1 MYKLAA
7 AVTLAISLAAC
18 GGGGSDSTPAQPV
31 AKVPTLSFYG
41 NALVAPAKATAK
53 AAASEAAS
61 AAAPA
66 SASDAAA
73 ATVQSLTDALAAQGV
88 TANVTAQVM
97 DGTTLHAIVMGEN
110 NGLPPTPDQFGK
122 DPSEWLIVNFTLDD
136 MVSTID
142 VPSQAAALAQ
152 FQQDLTVFIQRG
164 HVSGKNT
171 FVVTP
176 IQSCDGSPSGF
187 SATEGL
193 RNAENQASYAA
204 FAFITGLGSG
214 PIVVGP
220 DGKNVDTLTQGHMGA
235 DCRTPDAYLLNLQT
249 QAIATDIAGRLKLAA
264 EGK

>member
-7 AVTLAISLAAC
+7 AVTLALSLAAC
-18 GGGGSDSTPAQPV
+18 GGGGSDSTPAPTV
-31 AKVPTLSFYG
+31 KHPTLSFYG
-41 NALVAPAKATAK
+41 NPLGATVKSTAK
-53 AAASEAAS
+53 AAASDAAS
-61 AAAPA
+61 AAAPV

-73 ATVQSLTDALAAQGV
+73 ETVQSLTDALAAQGV

-110 NGLPPTPDQFGK
+110 NGLPPTPDQFK
-122 DPSEWLIVNFTLDD
+122 TDPSEWLIVNFTLDD

-142 VPSQAAALAQ
+142 VPSQAASLAQ

-171 FVVTP
+171 FIVMP
-176 IQSCDGSPSGF
+176 IQSCDASPVGF

-193 RNAENQASYAA
+193 RNAITQAAIA
-204 FAFITGLGSG
+204 GFAFQTGLGAG

-220 DGKNVDTLTQGHMGA
+220 DGRNVDTLTAGHMGE
-235 DCRTPDAYLLNLQT
+235 DCRTPDAYLLNLRT
-249 QAIATDIAGRLKLAA
+249 QAVAADIANRLKLTA